1 MTHLTRLALVVPF
14 LVIAASPGCAAPASP
29 EPSAPTAASATAS
42 ALAPATAT
50 ASAAVL
56 PAAPAPPNAMATAT
70 ATASA
75 LANAMP
81 PAPAAEPVKP
91 SARGRC
97 PAGMT
102 EFGGGKFKS
111 TYYRVEQ
118 PVSPFCLDDNLTTA
132 EQYTACVA
140 SGGCDKTAVHACDP
154 STFGVE
160 GREKY
165 PMTCVDFPQAE
176 RYCKAQGKRL
186 VSDLEWEWAARGGD
200 EGRAYPWGADAPGEQ
215 LCWSGKAQRKT
226 PCPVGTYAQGD
237 KGVFDLVGNVGQWT
251 TTTNDSTSSF
261 RGARGGSW
269 KDGLPAQVAVKA
281 RGGFKATYRCGFV
294 GIRCAAPLP

>member
-1 MTHLTRLALVVPF
+1 MATA
-14 LVIAASPGCAAPASP
+14 IAEAP
-29 EPSAPTAASATAS
+29 ASATAT
-42 ALAPATAT
+42 AMAPATAPVAET
-50 ASAAVL
+50 
-56 PAAPAPPNAMATAT
+56 ATAT
-70 ATASA
+70 ATSTAA
-75 LANAMP
+75 AMA
-81 PAPAAEPVKP
+81 APEQAKP

-102 EFGGGKFKS
+102 EYGAGKFKS
-111 TYYRVEQ
+111 TYYRAEQ
-118 PVSPFCLDDNLTTA
+118 EVSPYCLDDNLTTA

-160 GREKY
+160 GREKF
-165 PMTCVDFPQAE
+165 PMTCVDFNQAE

-186 VSDLEWEWAARGGD
+186 PTDVEWEWAARGG
-200 EGRAYPWGADAPGEQ
+200 EEARAYPWGADAPGEQ
-215 LCWSGKAQRKT
+215 LCWSGKTPRKM
-226 PCPVGTYAQGD
+226 PCPIGTYAQGD

-251 TTTNDSTSSF
+251 TTTNDPTSSF

-294 GIRCAAPLP
+294 GIRCAAAVP

>member
-1 MTHLTRLALVVPF
+1 
-14 LVIAASPGCAAPASP
+14 
-29 EPSAPTAASATAS
+29 
-42 ALAPATAT
+42 
-50 ASAAVL
+50 
-56 PAAPAPPNAMATAT
+56 
-70 ATASA
+70 
-75 LANAMP
+75 
-81 PAPAAEPVKP
+81 
-91 SARGRC
+91 
-97 PAGMT
+97 MT
-102 EFGGGKFKS
+102 EYGAGKFKS
-111 TYYRVEQ
+111 TYYRADQDV
-118 PVSPFCLDDNLTTA
+118 VPFCLDDNLTTA

-140 SGGCDKTAVHACDP
+140 SGGCDKAAVHACDP

-160 GREKY
+160 GRAKF
-165 PMTCVDFPQAE
+165 PMTCVDFNQAE

-186 VSDLEWEWAARGGD
+186 PTDVEWEWAARGGD